1 MQKASGSAQ
10 RSQSSSPS
18 PDLPLPGVLCQGW
31 PVNGISPPAHGRS
44 YSWGSGCFHPFCS
57 RCCRSF
63 KEDFWERIPTA
74 KDKPYELA
82 QRIRSHFRSGQDP
95 GRVSLRGFLFRD
107 LRPSS
112 CDRPRYP
119 YRACRGYACRRL
131 LAVSPAMFTQMQSGA
146 VCRRFRG
153 PRSPSSFRTAS
164 ASCSTSCCESQSSI
178 RVPVAGAE
186 LHPMPR
192 SVPTVANRK

>member
-18 PDLPLPGVLCQGW
+18 RDLPLPGALCQGW
-31 PVNGISPPAHGRS
+31 PVNGISPAAHGRS
-44 YSWGSGCFHPFCS
+44 YSRRSGCCHPFCS

-63 KEDFWERIPTA
+63 KEDFWERIPIA
-74 KDKPYELA
+74 KDRLYELA

-95 GRVSLRGFLFRD
+95 GRFSLRGFLFRD
-107 LRPSS
+107 LRRSS
-112 CDRPRYP
+112 GERPRDP
-119 YRACRGYACRRL
+119 DRSCRAVRL
-131 LAVSPAMFTQMQSGA
+131 PALTFFSPAMFTQTQSGA

-153 PRSPSSFRTAS
+153 RRSRCSFRTAL

-186 LHPMPR
+186 LHQMPR